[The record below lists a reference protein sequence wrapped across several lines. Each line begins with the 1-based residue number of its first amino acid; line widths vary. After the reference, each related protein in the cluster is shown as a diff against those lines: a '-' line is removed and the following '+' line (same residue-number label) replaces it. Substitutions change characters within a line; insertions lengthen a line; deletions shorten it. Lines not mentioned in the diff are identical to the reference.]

1 MSETMARIPSAT
13 IAWLPLFLLLLCNNN
28 HIAQASQAAGT
39 ETLVGIVGKDFIL
52 LGADSSVSQ
61 SISLTAS
68 NIDKIAPLSEPIL
81 YDATT
86 TNNNNS
92 PCIVAAAAGDA
103 AASDRLVTLLQA
115 HATMEEY
122 SAGLGCDVEYIH
134 DDGTSLSTTTT
145 PGLDVEAMANL
156 ARSQISSALRSQ
168 TPYRV
173 CLLIAGMMH
182 ESTTTSTSTST
193 TSDNKSTFLAE
204 KVQRQLQTAWD
215 NDNESNND
223 TRSNREDTSSSTT
236 TTTTSTAATTGGT
249 TSGTTTSTQSQD
261 TLQPRLYWLDEYG
274 SSQLLQYGAH
284 GHGANFC
291 LSILDQGFA
300 VDMNL
305 DEALALMK
313 SCFQQLRTRY
323 VINSPQ
329 PPCIK
334 CVDKNGIRL
343 IRI

>member
-1 MSETMARIPSAT
+1 MARIPSAT
-13 IAWLPLFLLLLCNNN
+13 IAWLPLLLLLLLTCSNN
-28 HIAQASQAAGT
+28 HSAQASQAAGT

-68 NIDKIAPLSEPIL
+68 NIDKIAPLSEPIM
-81 YDATT
+81 YDAT
-86 TNNNNS
+86 NS
-92 PCIVAAAAGDA
+92 NSNCPCIVAAAAGDA
-103 AASDRLVTLLQA
+103 AASDRLITLLQA

-122 SAGLGCDVEYIH
+122 TAGLGCDVEYIH
-134 DDGTSLSTTTT
+134 DDGTALSTITT

-156 ARSQISSALRSQ
+156 ARSQISSALRSK

-182 ESTTTSTSTST
+182 ESTT
-193 TSDNKSTFLAE
+193 SDNKSTFHAK
-204 KVQRQLQTAWD
+204 KVQRQVQTAWD

-236 TTTTSTAATTGGT
+236 TTSTTSTAATTG
-249 TSGTTTSTQSQD
+249 TQSQD

-284 GHGANFC
+284 GHASNFC

-300 VDMNL
+300 EDMTL

-313 SCFQQLRTRY
+313 SCFQQLRMRY